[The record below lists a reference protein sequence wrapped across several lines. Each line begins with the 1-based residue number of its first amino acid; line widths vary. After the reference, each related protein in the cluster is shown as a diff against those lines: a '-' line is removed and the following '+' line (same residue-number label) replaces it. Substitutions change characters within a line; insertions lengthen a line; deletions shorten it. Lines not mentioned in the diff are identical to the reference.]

1 MRLTEQE
8 ETCFWRCAGPLLR
21 DAKVREMQNYC
32 QHGEVTCLNHSLC
45 VARRSFYWCRRL
57 HCKAD
62 VRSLVTG
69 ALLHDFF
76 LYDWHKKGGRKGLHG
91 FTHPRTA
98 LQNASRRFPLTP
110 TERDIILR
118 HMWPLT
124 LTPPHTREGMLVC
137 LADKYCAVKETLF
150 CRRHA
155 VAERRN
161 GFWKRRRSSRDVTG
175 ILKAGNM
182 R

>member
-8 ETCFWRCAGPLLR
+8 EACFWRCAGPLLR

-76 LYDWHKKGGRKGLHG
+76 LGIKKGDEKV
-91 FTHPRTA
+91 FMA
-98 LQNASRRFPLTP
+98 LPTRVRHFKTPAGGFPLLP
-110 TERDIILR
+110 RSGIS
-118 HMWPLT
+118 
-124 LTPPHTREGMLVC
+124 
-137 LADKYCAVKETLF
+137 F
-150 CRRHA
+150 C
-155 VAERRN
+155 
-161 GFWKRRRSSRDVTG
+161 G
-175 ILKAGNM
+175 ICGRLP
-182 R
+182 